1 MAKPSVR
8 LRVVEIAFALGV
20 AAVVARAAEVQLV
33 EGATYRQEAEAQ
45 RTEHVVLPARR
56 GTIYD
61 RNGVPLALTREAF
74 HVGIAPRELL
84 DRAGDVRGIGAAL
97 RLPAAAVRRALA
109 KPYAFFQGPFTA
121 TQVAPLRGVR
131 GVHLT
136 DELTRFYP
144 SADFARSLI
153 GRPAAD
159 GRPASGLER
168 ALDTLLEGRPGS
180 AVVLR
185 DGHGRVYES
194 PGRLNAFPVPGDAV
208 YLTID
213 GELQDIVQRALADA
227 VDRYDAA
234 GGDVVVLQP
243 HTGEVLAV
251 ASRRADGST
260 PPSAFTSVFEPGST
274 AKIFAAAALLQAG
287 LVGDQDSVYGE
298 RGVWVT
304 PYRTIHDVEPHGW
317 LHLRDV
323 IQVSSNIGIVKFA
336 ERLSPAQQYE
346 MLRAFGLGAPT
357 GIEFPAESRGTLEL
371 PDRWSAV
378 TAASLAMGYE
388 VAVTPL
394 QLAVAYAAI
403 ANDGVLL
410 QPTLVHEV
418 RRADGTVLYRQ
429 RPVPVRRVV
438 SPEVAARLRTM
449 LRGVVY
455 EGGTGSTAAL
465 SSYELA
471 GKTGTARRAS
481 GHGYIPG
488 EYTATFASLFP
499 AEDPQLVMVV
509 KLDDPRGAYAR
520 LTAAPVTRSVIEQTL
535 AARTTALD
543 AGRLGLEAAPV
554 PAPTVGTGSVPYV
567 MAWPPVHDSTSPAA
581 RAVPDIK
588 GLDLRAASRAL
599 HERGFKARIR
609 GWGIVTGTVP
619 AAGVSAAPGTVVTV
633 LTATARR

>member
-8 LRVVEIAFALGV
+8 LRVVEIAFALGI
-20 AAVVARAAEVQLV
+20 AAIVARAAQVQLV
-33 EGATYRQEAEAQ
+33 RGASYRAQAEAQ

-61 RNGVPLALTREAF
+61 RNGVPLALTREAY
-74 HVGIAPRELL
+74 HVGIAPRELA
-84 DRAGDVRGIGAAL
+84 DRQRAAREIGAAL
-97 RLPAAAVRRALA
+97 GLSSQALRRALA

-121 TQVAPLRGVR
+121 SQVAPLRAVR

-144 SADFARSLI
+144 SGDFARSLM

-159 GRPASGLER
+159 GSPASGLER
-168 ALDTLLEGRPGS
+168 VLDTLLEGRPGS

-194 PGRLNAFPVPGDAV
+194 PGRLNAFPVPGDGV

-213 GELQDIVQRALADA
+213 AELQDIVERALADA
-227 VDRYDAA
+227 IDRYDAA

-260 PPSAFTSVFEPGST
+260 PPTAFTSVFEPGST
-274 AKIFAAAALLQAG
+274 AKIFAAAALLQDDLAT
-287 LVGDQDSVYGE
+287 DQDSVYGE
-298 RGVWVT
+298 GGVWVT
-304 PYRTIHDVEPHGW
+304 PYRTFHDDDAHGW

-336 ERLSPAQQYE
+336 QRLSHAQQYE

-357 GIEFPAESRGTLEL
+357 GIEFPAESRGTLEP
-371 PDRWSAV
+371 PDRWSGV
-378 TAASLAMGYE
+378 SAASLAMGYE

-394 QLAVAYAAI
+394 QLAAAYAAI

-410 QPTLVHEV
+410 QPTLIREV
-418 RRADGTVLYRQ
+418 RRADGAVLYRQ
-429 RPVPVRRVV
+429 QPTPVRRVV
-438 SPEVAARLRTM
+438 SPEVAARLRAM

-471 GKTGTARRAS
+471 GKTGTARRAT
-481 GHGYIPG
+481 GHGYAPG

-543 AGRLGLEAAPV
+543 PRRLGLEAAP
-554 PAPTVGTGSVPYV
+554 PAAPAIGTGSVPYV
-567 MAWPPVHDSTSPAA
+567 MAWPPAPDTAPPAA
-581 RAVPDIK
+581 RAVPNVK
-588 GLDLRAASRAL
+588 GLDLRAAARAL
-599 HERGFKARIR
+599 HERGFEARVE
-609 GWGIVTGTVP
+609 GWGIVTGTMPV
-619 AAGVSAAPGTVVTV
+619 AGTRAAPGTVVTV
-633 LTATARR
+633 LADAARR

>member
-20 AAVVARAAEVQLV
+20 AAVVARAGQVQLLQ
-33 EGATYRQEAEAQ
+33 GATYRARAEAQ

-61 RNGVPLALTREAF
+61 RNGVLLALTREAY
-74 HVGIAPRELL
+74 HVGIAPRELGS
-84 DRAGDVRGIGAAL
+84 RARAARAIGAAL
-97 RLPAAAVRRALA
+97 GLSARAVGRALA
-109 KPYAFFQGPFTA
+109 KTYAFFQGPFTA
-121 TQVAPLRGVR
+121 TQIAPIRDVR

-136 DELTRFYP
+136 HELTRFYP

-168 ALDTLLEGRPGS
+168 VLDTLLQGRPGS

-185 DGHGRVYES
+185 DGHGRMYES
-194 PGRLNAFPVPGDAV
+194 PGRLNAFPVAGDAV

-213 GELQDIVQRALADA
+213 AELQDIVERALADA
-227 VDRYDAA
+227 IERYDAA
-234 GGDVVVLQP
+234 GGDVVVLHP

-260 PPSAFTSVFEPGST
+260 PPTAFTSVFEPGST
-274 AKIFAAAALLQAG
+274 AKIFAAAALLEAG
-287 LVGDQDSVYGE
+287 LVGDADSVYAE

-304 PYRTIHDVEPHGW
+304 PYRTFHDDDPREW

-323 IQVSSNIGIVKFA
+323 IQISSNIGIVKFA
-336 ERLSPAQQYE
+336 QRLSPGQQYD

-357 GIEFPAESRGTLEL
+357 GIEFPAESRGTLEP
-371 PDRWSAV
+371 PDHWSAV
-378 TAASLAMGYE
+378 SAASLAMGYE

-394 QLAVAYAAI
+394 QLAAAYAAI

-418 RRADGTVLYRQ
+418 RSADGKVLYRQ
-429 RPVPVRRVV
+429 QPVPVRRVV
-438 SPEVAARLRTM
+438 RPEVAERLRAM

-471 GKTGTARRAS
+471 GKTGTARRAT
-481 GHGYIPG
+481 GHGYAPG

-499 AEDPQLVMVV
+499 AEDPQMVMVV

-520 LTAAPVTRSVIEQTL
+520 ITAAPVTRSVIEQTL

-543 AGRLGLEAAPV
+543 PRRLGTESAPAAG
-554 PAPTVGTGSVPYV
+554 PAVGTGSVPYV
-567 MAWPPVHDSTSPAA
+567 MAWPPAPDATPPAA
-581 RAVPDIK
+581 RTVPDVR
-588 GLDLRAASRAL
+588 GLDLRAAAHAL
-599 HERGFKARIR
+599 HERGFEARIK
-609 GWGIVTGTVP
+609 GWGTVTGTTP
-619 AAGVSAAPGTVVTV
+619 AAGASAAPGTVVTV
-633 LTATARR
+633 VASAARK